1 MFRSYQ
7 PNTPTNP
14 MNELID
20 KRIAE
25 LEKELAGLRRQK
37 LAELQEQ
44 MAALEASLTG
54 APAAAPRKGRPPG
67 SGAKGKRQKA
77 TAGWAADL
85 DARPQT
91 ASAGE
96 SAKGRGRPPGKR
108 VSDDA
113 ALAKITRIVA
123 AAGKDGTSARK
134 VSQAS
139 GLFYPR
145 VITLMDGNF
154 KKSGE
159 GKWTRYTVK

>member
-1 MFRSYQ
+1 MS
-7 PNTPTNP
+7 
-14 MNELID
+14 ESID
-20 KRIAE
+20 KRISD

-37 LAELQEQ
+37 LAELQIQ

-54 APAAAPRKGRPPG
+54 APAATATATAAPRKGRPPG
-67 SGAKGKRQKA
+67 SGAKGKRPKI
-77 TAGWAADL
+77 TTGWAADL
-85 DARPQT
+85 TAKPLK
-91 ASAGE
+91 ASATDDG
-96 SAKGRGRPPGKR
+96 KGRGRPRGKR
-108 VSDDA
+108 VSDED

-123 AAGKDGTSARK
+123 AAGKEGTSARK
-134 VSQAS
+134 VSLAS

>member
-1 MFRSYQ
+1 MS
-7 PNTPTNP
+7 
-14 MNELID
+14 ESID

-37 LAELQEQ
+37 LAELQVQ

-54 APAAAPRKGRPPG
+54 APAPAAAAAPRKGRPPG
-67 SGAKGKRQKA
+67 SGAKGKRPKI
-77 TAGWAADL
+77 TTGWAADL
-85 DARPQT
+85 SAKPQK
-91 ASAGE
+91 ASATDDG
-96 SAKGRGRPPGKR
+96 KGRGRPRGKR
-108 VSDDA
+108 VSDED
-113 ALAKITRIVA
+113 ALAKITKIVA

-134 VSQAS
+134 VSLAS